1 MNNSSKKN
9 TTVHAKN
16 QSQHSKGLKRSK
28 STEQILPKK
37 TVKKVERGVS
47 NEVKHTLIKSK
58 STKSLKSKPKQVS
71 INSECSNKKSKGKK
85 SETKTVKKVIHR

>member
-9 TTVHAKN
+9 ITVHIKN

-37 TVKKVERGVS
+37 TVKKGERAPS
-47 NEVKHTLIKSK
+47 S
-58 STKSLKSKPKQVS
+58 
-71 INSECSNKKSKGKK
+71 
-85 SETKTVKKVIHR
+85 